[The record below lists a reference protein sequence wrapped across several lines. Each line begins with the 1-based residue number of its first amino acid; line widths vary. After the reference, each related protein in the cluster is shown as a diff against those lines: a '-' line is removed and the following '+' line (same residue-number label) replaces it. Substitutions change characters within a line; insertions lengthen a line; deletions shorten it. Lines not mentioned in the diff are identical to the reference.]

1 MFFLSFIIISLAPA
15 LFNAAPISPL
25 PPETPVNNPP
35 TVHFWITT
43 EILNVDWTPKCL
55 TTAYCDEPELKITQ
69 TNTWNG
75 EKSSFSWVLNENFEQ
90 SIEIALEVAG
100 TDPKYHFQRI
110 CDQSSATK
118 PFASDVQ
125 VQNSGEINSTNAE
138 NSKGRMIVELR
149 GRCFDASLTVQEH
162 IGRCPWCIELE
173 KTTHPSTTKVSDS
186 ISQEINEQLLLLCAL
201 LGAILLCTCIT
212 LLGFC
217 IWKCKSKQKKPKAKS
232 PTVIVH
238 SPSWDHD
245 HFV

>member
-90 SIEIALEVAG
+90 
-100 TDPKYHFQRI
+100 
-110 CDQSSATK
+110 
-118 PFASDVQ
+118 
-125 VQNSGEINSTNAE
+125 
-138 NSKGRMIVELR
+138 
-149 GRCFDASLTVQEH
+149 
-162 IGRCPWCIELE
+162 
-173 KTTHPSTTKVSDS
+173 VSDS